1 MLIGARGVM
10 IAAVIAFSVCTLAWS
25 QTQAPPPPP
34 SAETL
39 ERAADAVLGIEV
51 TTVSDARSASTLG
64 RVRSGSGV
72 VIDDDLVL
80 TIGYL
85 VLEAEQVTLLLDNG
99 KRLPARVRAYDLATG
114 LALLQ
119 PLAPLKVQPAALGRS
134 AVLTIEQPLMLA
146 SGKRDQGAGQIG
158 VAQLAA
164 RRPFA
169 GYWEYFIEGALFTTP
184 ATQQH
189 SGAGLFN
196 ERGELV
202 GIGSLFVQDVQ
213 DRNAP
218 EQTREPGNMFVP
230 IDLLPPILGELK
242 ARGRSAASQRAW
254 LGVNCVEQ
262 GGPQSTVLR
271 VVRLSD
277 DSPATEAGMRVGDVI
292 RAIDGQPVSTLAA
305 LWTQLWK
312 GEVEREVT
320 LDVERDAQPLQ
331 LKARSVDRQTLLRR
345 PQGI

>member
-1 MLIGARGVM
+1 VVMAVLI
-10 IAAVIAFSVCTLAWS
+10 AVVPSLSLPAWS
-25 QTQAPPPPP
+25 QPPVP
-34 SAETL
+34 SAENL
-39 ERAADAVLGIEV
+39 ERAAGAVLGIEV
-51 TTVSDARSASTLG
+51 TAVPDARSASTLG
-64 RVRSGSGV
+64 RVRGGSGV

-119 PLAPLKVQPAALGRS
+119 PLAPLKLRPAALGQS
-134 AVLTIEQPLMLA
+134 AALALEQTLMLA
-146 SGKRDQGAGQIG
+146 SGKQDQRAGQIG

-169 GYWEYFIEGALFTTP
+169 GYWEYLIEDALFTTP

-213 DRNAP
+213 ERHAREQVP
-218 EQTREPGNMFVP
+218 EQTRQPGNMFVP

-262 GGPQSTVLR
+262 GGLVR

-277 DSPATEAGMRVGDVI
+277 DSPATAAGLRVGDVI
-292 RAIDGQPVSTLAA
+292 RALDGQPVNTLAG

-320 LDVERDAQPLQ
+320 LDVERDAQPLK